1 MAQTIPPGERRAQVI
16 LRELLRTGKVSVGPL
31 ARRLKVSTATI
42 RRDLSELEG
51 RGLLRRSHGGAVTI
65 QPLLYEPFRHISNY
79 QEQERQRIAEKRR
92 IGLVAAEFVGDGD
105 FLAIGAGT
113 TATQVARSISLRKGL
128 TVLTNAINVAM
139 ELSHRDDLKVIVTG
153 GFLSGDWFALVGPA
167 AIQSVGEIFV
177 DKVFVGVDGI
187 HHEHGL
193 TTNYPDQATIHRA
206 MMRQARRKIVVADH
220 RKLGAIASA
229 LICPIDGVD
238 ILITDKR
245 ATDEAIAPFVARGIE
260 VRRA

>member
-1 MAQTIPPGERRAQVI
+1 MAEEIPAAQRRAQVI
-16 LRELLRTGKVSVGPL
+16 LQGLLRAGKVSVGPL
-31 ARRLKVSTATI
+31 AKRLKVSTATI

-51 RGLLRRSHGGAVTI
+51 RGLLRRSHGGALPI
-65 QPLLYEPFRHISNY
+65 QQPLYEPFRHISNY
-79 QEQERQRIAEKRR
+79 QEQERQRSAEKRR
-92 IGLVAAEFVGDGD
+92 IGLVAAELVADGE

-113 TATQVARSISLRKGL
+113 TATQVARSISLHRGL

-153 GFLSGDWFALVGPA
+153 GFLSGDWFALVGPG
-167 AIQSVGEIFV
+167 AIRSVGEIFV
-177 DKVFVGVDGI
+177 DKVFIGVDGI
-187 HHEHGL
+187 HVEHGL

-206 MMRQARRKIVVADH
+206 MMRQARRKIIVADH
-220 RKLGAIASA
+220 SKLGAIASA

-238 ILITDKR
+238 ILITDR
-245 ATDEAIAPFVARGIE
+245 GASHESVAPFVAKGIE